1 MYLNTFTYRFPVVQV
16 TIFIVPHSATGNVNS
31 LTLLC
36 RQHSLARQ
44 VEFALQ
50 PRRPQTSPTRVDTA
64 LQTVVFCGVP
74 YLPTTHLHLL
84 IPPPPHLQ
92 AFLFLITF
100 TFPDPSFVVSQPIYI
115 NYQNVLG
122 CNNINQCK
130 SAGVSTIYPDV
141 FPRLQTR
148 GSRELDLASLYSLF
162 FSPFMLASNSGLIVS
177 LTPKYQR
184 SRVTF
189 LFHNQLPTIH

>member
-1 MYLNTFTYRFPVVQV
+1 MIDFSGISVNVKNTLVRAILRLMHRTEWSNFFPHLPGVYRLYLNTFTYTFPVVQV

-84 IPPPPHLQ
+84 IPPPPSPSVPLPHHL
-92 AFLFLITF
+92 
-100 TFPDPSFVVSQPIYI
+100 Y
-115 NYQNVLG
+115 
-122 CNNINQCK
+122 
-130 SAGVSTIYPDV
+130 
-141 FPRLQTR
+141 FPRSIVCRITTHSYKL
-148 GSRELDLASLYSLF
+148 SKC
-162 FSPFMLASNSGLIVS
+162 SGL
-177 LTPKYQR
+177 Q
-184 SRVTF
+184 
-189 LFHNQLPTIH
+189 